1 MSTYTSDMAPEWE
14 TKVRAALARVGRLAL
29 DPATLGPDDLL
40 VDAGLTSQATV
51 EVIFSLEDEC
61 GCEIDDSLITRENL
75 ATIARMAAMFAA
87 AAVRA

>member
-1 MSTYTSDMAPEWE
+1 MAEDWE
-14 TKVRAALARVGRLAL
+14 AKVRAALSRVGRLAL
-29 DPATLGPDDLL
+29 DADTLGSDDLL

-51 EVIFSLEDEC
+51 EVIFSLEDEV

>member
-1 MSTYTSDMAPEWE
+1 MTSHTPDVTPEWE
-14 TKVRAALARVGRLAL
+14 AKVRAALARVGRLAL
-29 DPATLGPDDLL
+29 DPDTLGPDDLL

-75 ATIARMAAMFAA
+75 ATIARMAAMFTR
-87 AAVRA
+87 AVRV